1 MMLNYYAN
9 LLDIKIISITPTEK
23 VFLLVQCKFMHVNR
37 ERLIAWYDP
46 LDIAG
51 HKLSQ
56 KTELLK
62 IRIQHLYSFCLLPES
77 HQPSGSINYEF
88 IPGMGGNNYYDDD
101 YGPLLDDFF

>member
-9 LLDIKIISITPTEK
+9 LLDIKIISTIPTEK

-56 KTELLK
+56 KAELLK
-62 IRIQHLYSFCLLPES
+62 IRMKYCTYEPC
-77 HQPSGSINYEF
+77 GSINYSV
-88 IPGMGGNNYYDDD
+88 IRGMCYNYDDD
-101 YGPLLDDFF
+101 DFGPVLDDFF